1 MGESILL
8 VLFSTMLG
16 EFSLFLDLSGLR
28 FPICGAQSTVQS
40 CPFPPQTLPFVNRRT
55 GKAFTAE
62 SHFLS
67 VPFRLGVFPFQL
79 LHVAHCTKSRLTCQ
93 CPGWEPGSSVVG
105 LVGQGLW
112 LWEAMGR
119 GALQAWPC
127 PWLSGLNRNL
137 FSTC

>member
-1 MGESILL
+1 MWRNPYCW

-16 EFSLFLDLSGLR
+16 EFSLFLDLSGLG

-67 VPFRLGVFPFQL
+67 VW
-79 LHVAHCTKSRLTCQ
+79 AYS
-93 CPGWEPGSSVVG
+93 
-105 LVGQGLW
+105 
-112 LWEAMGR
+112 
-119 GALQAWPC
+119 
-127 PWLSGLNRNL
+127 L
-137 FSTC
+137 FSSYVSPTAQKAA